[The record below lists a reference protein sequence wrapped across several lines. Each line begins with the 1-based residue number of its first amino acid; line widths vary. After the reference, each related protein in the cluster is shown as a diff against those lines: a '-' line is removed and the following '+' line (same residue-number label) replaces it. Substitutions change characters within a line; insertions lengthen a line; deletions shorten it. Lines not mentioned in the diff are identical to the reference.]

1 MTVITTVALIACWAT
16 VVLVWVAGAV
26 QNALEAPPE
35 PIRGEVDTTTSI
47 AAVLAAAFVLLV
59 VGRYA
64 EGLSIDAIWVQI
76 VGLGVLIASTAF
88 AVWARVSLG
97 TSWIVGPRVG
107 GDRQLRTRGPY
118 AITRHPIYTGLLGML
133 LGTTMLGGFGQWI
146 ALVAVGLIGVEA
158 KIRMEERLL
167 LATYPDEYRR
177 YRRAVP
183 QLIPGLRLPRGGDQ

>member
-16 VVLVWVAGAV
+16 VALVWVAGAL
-26 QNALEAPPE
+26 QNAVHAPPE
-35 PIRGEVDTTTSI
+35 PIRGEVDTATSI

-59 VGRYA
+59 TRRYA
-64 EGLSIDAIWVQI
+64 EGLSIDAVWVQI

-97 TSWIVGPRVG
+97 TSWSVGPRIG
-107 GDRQLRTRGPY
+107 GDRRLRTRGPY

-146 ALVAVGLIGVEA
+146 GLVAIGLIGVEA

-183 QLIPGLRLPRGGDQ
+183 QLIPGLRLPRGRDQ